1 MFSWLQRWFPRW
13 DLAADAQSQEAPVEP
28 PAWVDELLGL
38 MQKSART
45 RAWLGLRLDDI
56 ERKIEGGFASLQE
69 TLRQPAQPGP
79 GPQAEVW
86 VWDDLLD
93 AMDLLEEAIQTAS
106 SQGDPAM
113 ADGLRGVLIRLER
126 FLAQAQLERL
136 GLPGLPPDGKL
147 FRVVGTEQMPE
158 LAEGVITRVVRAAVL
173 RGDRVVREGAVLTN
187 RLAPGHPAALRP
199 MELKNEELR
208 NEGE

>member
-1 MFSWLQRWFPRW
+1 MWSWVQRWFPGR
-13 DLAADAQSQEAPVEP
+13 ETKGEP
-28 PAWVDELLGL
+28 PSRGASGETPAWVDDLLSL

-69 TLRQPAQPGP
+69 TLRRSVLVGSAH
-79 GPQAEVW
+79 QAESW
-86 VWDDLLD
+86 AWDDLLD
-93 AMDLLEEAIQTAS
+93 AMDLIEEAVQNAS

-136 GLPGLPPDGKL
+136 GVPGTPPDGKL
-147 FRVVGTEQMPE
+147 FRVVGTEHMPE
-158 LAEGVITRVVRAAVL
+158 FAEGVITRVVRAAVL
-173 RGDRVVREGAVLTN
+173 RGERVVREGAVLTN
-187 RLAPGHPAALRP
+187 RLAPGHPAAPRP
-199 MELKNEELR
+199 MEGMR
-208 NEGE
+208 GSDT